1 MRKKDY
7 SLLIAAFIGLSSGW
21 AVLNQDVFATEEE
34 PVSMPSIEEGASDLA
49 TENETAD
56 EITTEDDFSDGEIDQ
71 TVPNEEEGKELDQGQ
86 DDSIDL
92 DITDS
97 NQNHEFEKKRRNRAG
112 RENRR
117 DSSCPEDGNRG
128 DASGS
133 KKAVAPAPAALKA
146 ASLNGWNNNKYYV
159 NNVMAIGETKI
170 GKRPPFI

>member
-71 TVPNEEEGKELDQGQ
+71 TVPNEEEGKELDQ
-86 DDSIDL
+86 
-92 DITDS
+92 TDS
-97 NQNHEFEKKRRNRAG
+97 NQNHEF
-112 RENRR
+112 
-117 DSSCPEDGNRG
+117 
-128 DASGS
+128 
-133 KKAVAPAPAALKA
+133 
-146 ASLNGWNNNKYYV
+146 
-159 NNVMAIGETKI
+159 
-170 GKRPPFI
+170 